1 MILLDA
7 NLLLYAVNRDLPQH
21 EKARA
26 WLEQA
31 LSDEQR
37 VGLPWVVILAFL
49 RLTTN
54 PRVFERPLAIEQAAA
69 YISEWLSR
77 PMVTTVGPGP
87 AHWPVLRNLLTISGA
102 GGNLT
107 TDAHIAALAIE
118 HGYAVCSTDYDFKR
132 FAGLRHINPIENTV

>member
-21 EKARA
+21 KKALA
-26 WLEQA
+26 WLEEV
-31 LSDEQR
+31 LSGEAS

-49 RLTTN
+49 RLATN
-54 PRVFERPLAIEQAAA
+54 PRVFEHPLAIEAAVE
-69 YISEWLSR
+69 YVNEWLAQPVVS
-77 PMVTTVGPGP
+77 PVVPGP
-87 AHWPVLRNLLTISGA
+87 NHWLVLRSLLAASGT

-118 HGYAVCSTDYDFKR
+118 HGYTVYSTDYDFKR
-132 FAGLRHINPIENTV
+132 FAGLSHVNPLQ

>member
-21 EKARA
+21 RQAQA
-26 WLEQA
+26 WLEKV
-31 LSDEQR
+31 LSGGQS

-54 PRVFERPLAIEQAAA
+54 QRVFERPFTIEQAGTYVDA
-69 YISEWLSR
+69 WLAQPLVSA
-77 PMVTTVGPGP
+77 VVPGP
-87 AHWPVLRNLLTISGA
+87 NHWSVLRNLLAVSGA

-118 HGYAVCSTDYDFKR
+118 HGYTVYSTDHDFKR
-132 FAGLRHINPIENTV
+132 FAGVSHINPLR